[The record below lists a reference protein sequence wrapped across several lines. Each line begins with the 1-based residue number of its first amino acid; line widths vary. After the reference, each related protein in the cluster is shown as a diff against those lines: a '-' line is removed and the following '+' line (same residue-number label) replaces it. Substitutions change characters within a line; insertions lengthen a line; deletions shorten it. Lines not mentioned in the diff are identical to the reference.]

1 MVHDRDA
8 VLNIKAEDLVVS
20 WTTTATKKQ
29 KESFSKALKA
39 AFKAGLSLAVKTDRL
54 TGFSVPLVMDLE
66 TVSLLTDVA
75 TSAGHSNLYIFTYK

>member
-1 MVHDRDA
+1 MVHEKDA
-8 VLNIKAEDLVVS
+8 VLNVKEEDLVVS

-29 KESFSKALKA
+29 KESFNKALNA